1 MRRWA
6 GVGALAMLALGACR
20 MPGQKCATPDS
31 MRAKLAGQPNADTLA
46 DLGILLANEKQYAC
60 AANAFSA
67 SLKLKPD
74 SENVLFMFGTSLFFA
89 GNAEEAVAPLQ
100 AAEQIEGRNLKTHL
114 LLGAVLD
121 QLHRFDEAKRE
132 WQAALDADPES
143 TEALDGLAQDYV
155 QAQEFGA
162 AIALLENPRAERQ
175 RTATQSLSL
184 GMAYAGTGK
193 LDAAIGAL
201 RDGLNTT
208 PESAALVNALEDML
222 VQAGRVED
230 ASVVFGVA
238 RARHPEDV
246 ETGLHFLRLLMASD
260 PEKAKPVGEE
270 LLQAFP
276 KSWETRYLNG
286 VLAMEEQDFARAR
299 LYLSQS
305 IALNAEFAMA
315 HSALGVVL
323 ARLNDLEGA
332 KAELERAIALGDT
345 SPEVQENLERV
356 TRANA
361 RQ

>member
-6 GVGALAMLALGACR
+6 EVGVIAVLALAASRLPSQM
-20 MPGQKCATPDS
+20 CATPDS
-31 MRAKLAGQPNADTLA
+31 MRAQLAGQPNADTFA

-60 AANAFSA
+60 AAAAFAA
-67 SLKLKPD
+67 SLKLSPD

-114 LLGAVLD
+114 LLAGVFD

-132 WQAALDADPES
+132 WQAALVADPES

-193 LDAAIGAL
+193 LDAAIGSL

-208 PESAALVNALEDML
+208 PESAVLVNALEDML

-260 PEKAKPVGEE
+260 PAKANQVGEE
-270 LLQAFP
+270 LLRAFP
-276 KSWETRYLNG
+276 KSWETLYLNG
-286 VLAMEEQDFARAR
+286 VLAMEEHDFTRAR
-299 LYLSQS
+299 VYLSQS

-323 ARLNDLEGA
+323 ARLNDLAGA
-332 KAELERAIALGDT
+332 KTELERAIALGDT
-345 SPEVQENLERV
+345 SQEVKENLALV
-356 TRANA
+356 TRADD